1 MVLPIGMASSNHTQP
16 HPPGEAHDHYS
27 GNSIGTIWEKGHIYA
42 SNALQPCK
50 VWGFTSS
57 PKDEHEACCGIGWLV
72 LFKKNGELM
81 DELMDEEFIFIAT
94 MWQDQSKSSS
104 STRSN
109 ARVFCSASHCF
120 RCSLDVIS
128 PQLQLNASGQW
139 MSMAPCSTN
148 AAKQRDHSQSG
159 ERHFS
164 TCSTYRVSKPFE
176 NQMRQRRSYS

>member
-1 MVLPIGMASSNHTQP
+1 M
-16 HPPGEAHDHYS
+16 
-27 GNSIGTIWEKGHIYA
+27 K
-42 SNALQPCK
+42 
-50 VWGFTSS
+50 
-57 PKDEHEACCGIGWLV
+57 LV
-72 LFKKNGELM
+72 VGLDGLLWDWMM